1 VGTYNP
7 SLMTA
12 FSSLRTISGERWLRL
27 FVGLYI
33 FGAGIA
39 LMHGADLGLGP
50 WDVLSDGISKISG
63 LQLGTVTILVGAAVL
78 SLWLIIRERPGIGTV
93 ANILLIGTAVNLTEL
108 VLPRFEA
115 LPVRFVQLLLG
126 VASVGLGS
134 AIYLGA
140 KLGPGPRDG
149 LMLGLH
155 RRTGLSIRVARTSIE
170 LVVLVFGILLGGT
183 AGIGTVVF
191 AFGIGP
197 TVQFMMRMVDRQ
209 PTSTMST
216 RCRTTSSTGSGK
228 C

>member
-1 VGTYNP
+1 
-7 SLMTA
+7 MTA

-126 VASVGLGS
+126 VASVGLGR

-183 AGIGTVVF
+183 AGIGTFVF

>member
-1 VGTYNP
+1 MQ
-7 SLMTA
+7 LTA
-12 FSSLRTISGERWLRL
+12 PLRSISAARWLRL
-27 FVGLYI
+27 VGGLYV

-39 LMHGADLGLGP
+39 LMHGANLGLGP
-50 WDVLSDGISKISG
+50 WDVLSDGISQRTG

-108 VLPRFEA
+108 FLPHFDHVA
-115 LPVRFVQLLLG
+115 VRFVQLLLG
-126 VASVGLGS
+126 VAAVGLGS
-134 AIYLGA
+134 ALYLGA

-170 LVVLVFGILLGGT
+170 LVVLVLGVLLGGT
-183 AGIGTVVF
+183 AGLGTVVF

-197 TVQFMMRMVDRQ
+197 TVQFMMKWVDRR
-209 PTSTMST
+209 P
-216 RCRTTSSTGSGK
+216 RTADR
-228 C
+228 

>member
-1 VGTYNP
+1 MLLAAHIR
-7 SLMTA
+7 S
-12 FSSLRTISGERWLRL
+12 ISAARWLRL
-27 FVGLYI
+27 VVGLYI

-50 WDVLSDGISKISG
+50 WDVLSDGISRISG

-78 SLWLIIRERPGIGTV
+78 SLWLIIRQRPGIGTV

-108 VLPRFEA
+108 FLPRFDV

-126 VASVGLGS
+126 VAAVGFGS
-134 AIYLGA
+134 ALYLSA

-155 RRTGLSIRVARTSIE
+155 KRTGLSIRVARTSIE
-170 LVVLVFGILLGGT
+170 LVVLVVGILLGGT
-183 AGIGTVVF
+183 AGLGTVIF

-197 TVQFMMRMVDRQ
+197 TVQFMMKWTTGDGQ
-209 PTSTMST
+209 PALSAAGRPPTADH
-216 RCRTTSSTGSGK
+216 
-228 C
+228 

>member
-1 VGTYNP
+1 
-7 SLMTA
+7 MTA
-12 FSSLRTISGERWLRL
+12 LTTLRSVSAVRWLRL
-27 FVGLYI
+27 VVGLYI

-108 VLPRFEA
+108 FLPRFEA
-115 LPVRFVQLLLG
+115 IPVRFIQLMLG
-126 VASVGLGS
+126 VASIGLGS
-134 AIYLGA
+134 ALYLGA

-155 RRTGLSIRVARTSIE
+155 RRTGLSIRVARTGIE
-170 LVVLVFGILLGGT
+170 LVVLVLGMLLGGT
-183 AGIGTVVF
+183 AGFGTLVF

-197 TVQFMMRMVDRQ
+197 TVQFMMKWVD
-209 PTSTMST
+209 PDPVPVF
-216 RCRTTSSTGSGK
+216 
-228 C
+228 